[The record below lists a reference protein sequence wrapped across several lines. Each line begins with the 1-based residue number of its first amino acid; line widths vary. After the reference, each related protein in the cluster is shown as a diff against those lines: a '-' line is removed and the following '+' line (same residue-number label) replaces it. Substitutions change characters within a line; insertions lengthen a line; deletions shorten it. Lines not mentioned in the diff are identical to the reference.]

1 VNSSVQILFNMY
13 GRFVNVNNYNSFK
26 IVVINFFIFNTICE
40 SIRIVHLNSITVN
53 VQIKYYFFDFYVQI
67 KYILKCS
74 LLLNDSFLIFSVQT
88 SKYLKP
94 TYIYN
99 FTNRKKLK
107 ENDDSSYER
116 HSDKIFIKKKKK
128 IKRET

>member
-116 HSDKIFIKKKKK
+116 HSDKIFIKKKKD
-128 IKRET
+128 